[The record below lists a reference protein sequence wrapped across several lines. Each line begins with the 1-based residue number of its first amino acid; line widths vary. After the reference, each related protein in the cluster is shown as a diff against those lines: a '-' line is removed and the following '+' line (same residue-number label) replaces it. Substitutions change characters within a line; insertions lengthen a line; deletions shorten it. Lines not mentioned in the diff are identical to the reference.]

1 MITKSVQYTKA
12 RLSDLAEIRRYVKK
26 TALLMGCANDAVSEI
41 VLAANE
47 AVTNIIIH
55 GYDRK
60 PGCVDITVCR
70 EGVDLIVYLRDRSPP
85 FNPNSYPPPDIS
97 LPLELR
103 KPGGMGIHMIRNFVD
118 EMNYREEADGV
129 NELALVKRGV
139 FKTSATEPESYIS

>member
-1 MITKSVQYTKA
+1 MTTESVQYAEA
-12 RLSDLAEIRRYVKK
+12 RLSDLAEIRRYLKK
-26 TALLMGCANDAVSEI
+26 TSLKMGCTTDAVSEI

-70 EGVDLIVYLRDRSPP
+70 DGVDLIVYLRDRSPS

-118 EMNYREEADGV
+118 EMNYHVDSDGV
-129 NELALVKRGV
+129 NELALVKRGAV
-139 FKTSATEPESYIS
+139 KTSITETES